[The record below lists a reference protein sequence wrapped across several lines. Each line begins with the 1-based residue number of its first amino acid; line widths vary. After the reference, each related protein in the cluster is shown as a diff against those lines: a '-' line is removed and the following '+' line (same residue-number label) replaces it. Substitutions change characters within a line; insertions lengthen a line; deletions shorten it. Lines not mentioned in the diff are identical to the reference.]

1 MDNSFRLM
9 HDVLSGC
16 RRRSRAALFG
26 LACYLCTV
34 LSGCAALT
42 NPVAD
47 GLPVDLVPPELL
59 AESKEGMV
67 TIPLSLLGQPTPEVY
82 RLGPRDVL
90 GIWIE
95 GVLGERNQVPPVH
108 FPETGVGPPSLGFP
122 IPVREDGTIVLPLIG
137 PMNVSGM
144 TIDELHAALRKAY
157 TETKKVLLPG
167 QERLSVTLLRKR
179 QYHVLVIRQDST
191 GPVVPPPGTTAN
203 TRAIGFTLS
212 AAGTT
217 PGTKRGTGYAIELN
231 AYENDVLNALAI
243 TGGLPGLDAVNE
255 VVIERGAIKGT
266 LDREKAQQA
275 LDMFCPDGSGAAGTR
290 MIRIPLR
297 YRQGNPPTIKPE
309 DVILQDGDIVFIEAR
324 DAELF
329 YTGGLL
335 PPGEYVLPRDHDLD
349 VAEAIVRV
357 GGPVISGGINTIN
370 INGALVAPGL
380 GIPSPSLV
388 TVLRRTPA
396 GGRVAIRVN
405 LGQTLRDPYQRILVQ
420 KGDMLI
426 LQEEPSEAIV
436 RYITQMLNFDFLGTI
451 IRRQDLTATAT
462 LRIP

>member
-1 MDNSFRLM
+1 MHNSFQVVD
-9 HDVLSGC
+9 HASSGPE
-16 RRRSRAALFG
+16 RRVRAAVLAI
-26 LACYLCTV
+26 ACYLCTV

-47 GLPVDLVPPELL
+47 GLPIDLVPPELL
-59 AESKEGMV
+59 AESKEGLV
-67 TIPLSLLGQPTPEVY
+67 PIPLSLLGQAPPEAY
-82 RLGPRDVL
+82 RLGPGDVL
-90 GIWIE
+90 GIWVE

-108 FPETGVGPPSLGFP
+108 FPETGIGPPSLGFP

-137 PMNVSGM
+137 PLKVTGM
-144 TIDELHAALRKAY
+144 TVEEVYNAVRKAY
-157 TETKKVLLPG
+157 TEKKQILLPG

-191 GPVVPPPGTTAN
+191 GPVPPPPGTTGS
-203 TRAIGFTLS
+203 TRAIGFTIN
-212 AAGTT
+212 AAATT
-217 PGTKRGTGYAIELN
+217 PGVKRGTGYAIELN
-231 AYENDVLNALAI
+231 AYENDVLNALAL

-255 VVIERGAIKGT
+255 VVIERGSLKGK
-266 LDREKAQQA
+266 LDRETAQRT
-275 LDMFCPDGSGAAGTR
+275 LDTFCHDGSDTAGGN

-357 GGPVISGGINTIN
+357 GGPLISGGINTIN
-370 INGALVAPGL
+370 INGALVMPGL
-380 GIPSPSLV
+380 GLPSPSLV
-388 TVLRRTPA
+388 TILRRTPA
-396 GGRVAIRVN
+396 GGRVAIRVD
-405 LGQTLRDPYQRILVQ
+405 LEQTLRDPYQRVLVQ
-420 KGDMLI
+420 KGDLLI
-426 LQEEPSEAIV
+426 LQEKPSEAIV
-436 RYITQMLNFDFLGTI
+436 RYLTQEFSIDLLGTI
-451 IRRQDLTATAT
+451 IRRQDLQGTAT
-462 LRIP
+462 LRVP